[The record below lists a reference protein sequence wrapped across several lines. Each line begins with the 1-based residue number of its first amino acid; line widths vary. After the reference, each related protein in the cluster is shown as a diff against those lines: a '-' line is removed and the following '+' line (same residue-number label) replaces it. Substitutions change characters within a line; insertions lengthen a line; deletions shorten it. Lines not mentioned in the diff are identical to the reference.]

1 MMSTNSEIC
10 LLLEIGSLDYQKAL
24 EVQRILHRK
33 VVDGSLPNLIMI
45 LQHPHVF
52 TQGRRGKPEHILTSC
67 NELRKLGIKVHYVD
81 RGGEATYHGPGQI
94 ICYPIMN
101 IKHWGVRKYV
111 SILEK
116 IIIDS
121 LSVYGISGVVR
132 RNTVGVWVGDAK
144 IAALGLKISA
154 GVSMHGFALNVSPD
168 LSYFGRI
175 VPCGSPGAKVTS
187 IDAELKC
194 SAARPA
200 NDLEVQAVLIDALRG
215 ELGLDLEQKTLVEL
229 GL

>member
-1 MMSTNSEIC
+1 MMPTNSETC
-10 LLLEIGSLDYQKAL
+10 LLLEIGSIDYQKAL
-24 EVQRILHRK
+24 EIQRTLHRR
-33 VVDGSLPNLIMI
+33 VVEGSLPNLIMI

-52 TQGRRGKPEHILTSC
+52 TQGRRGKPEHILASC
-67 NELRKLGIKVHYVD
+67 NELRSLGIKVHYVD

-94 ICYPIMN
+94 VCYPIMN
-101 IKHWGVRKYV
+101 IRRWGVRKYV
-111 SILEK
+111 SILET

-121 LSVYGISGVVR
+121 LSVYGISGLVR
-132 RNTVGVWVGDAK
+132 CRTAGVWVGDAK
-144 IAALGLKISA
+144 IAAVGLKISG

-175 VPCGSPGAKVTS
+175 VPCGSPEDRVTS
-187 IDAELKC
+187 IEVELKC
-194 SAARPA
+194 SSLRPV
-200 NDLEVQAVLIDALRG
+200 NDLDVQAVLIGTLRD